1 MGDSKSV
8 GNVVKAMNKEVDTAM
23 KDGLF
28 EMAGLGVD
36 AIKAARDYLA
46 KTIKTDIKTYKKDT
60 KKAFK
65 TATKTI
71 KKMITNRNLD
81 LDSTV
86 KEEVYDAYV
95 TFVSDFEETYY
106 DNVDDNLFKTLPYTD
121 FNKQF
126 KGEANAQR

>member
-1 MGDSKSV
+1 MDSKSV
-8 GNVVKAMNKEVDTAM
+8 GNVVKGMNKEVDSAM

-46 KTIKTDIKTYKKDT
+46 KTIKKDIKTYKKDT

-65 TATKTI
+65 TATKSI

-95 TFVSDFEETYY
+95 QFVTDFET
-106 DNVDDNLFKTLPYTD
+106 
-121 FNKQF
+121 
-126 KGEANAQR
+126 